1 MLSLSIFLSFLLR
14 DGSEQIAVTF
24 SFTVIVQC
32 SLLMRWLIHCI
43 LYALAA
49 YRFTVLRMRLLIR
62 SIVHALAAQIHCIA
76 HALAATDSLYC
87 ACAGCY
93 KFTLLCMR

>member
-32 SLLMRWLIHCI
+32 SC
-43 LYALAA
+43 AD
-49 YRFTVLRMRLLIR
+49 LLILINNDKVTHDEENR
-62 SIVHALAAQIHCIA
+62 ITFPLYDIGFKTGMIISPMVYTLKDWANHRVTPFYENVNRDGIVL
-76 HALAATDSLYC
+76 
-87 ACAGCY
+87 
-93 KFTLLCMR
+93 

>member
-1 MLSLSIFLSFLLR
+1 M
-14 DGSEQIAVTF
+14 
-24 SFTVIVQC
+24 
-32 SLLMRWLIHCI
+32 LMRWLIHCI